1 MLLSCRKN
9 RRDLT
14 AGGAAGELLCHHWIG
29 DHHPV
34 RPCKLLTDL
43 VGVTVH
49 FRFVFRQRLVG
60 LVEKYIDGEFE
71 YAFEYDYYELSR
83 NLKRVVTTRALLGVI
98 IEHFDDR
105 IFDDATLPQQIQQHE
120 GDYEEDI

>member
-1 MLLSCRKN
+1 LGQSA
-9 RRDLT
+9 DLV
-14 AGGAAGELLCHHWIG
+14 AAGELLCHHWIG
-29 DHHPV
+29 NHHPV
-34 RPCKLLTDL
+34 RPCKPLVET

-49 FRFVFRQRLVG
+49 FRFVFRHRLVT

-71 YAFEYDYYELSR
+71 YSFEYDYYELSR

-105 IFDDATLPQQIQQHE
+105 IFDDAIIPQQIQQQD
-120 GDYEEDI
+120 GDNEDF